1 MQVTR
6 TAPAMEGSPASSW
19 GSIPGTER
27 GRAFRKRRGTRSPRL
42 PRGARS
48 APAPPADGV
57 AAASSDSCFRVAM
70 PPPARCDLTRLSGD
84 AGGGGMAGAA
94 HLEAGGQA
102 LGQVANVGDDPH
114 HAIPAMER
122 VEGGDDRIQCLC
134 VQTSEA
140 LVEEE
145 ALKGLPRRALGG

>member
-6 TAPAMEGSPASSW
+6 TAPGMEGSPASSW
-19 GSIPGTER
+19 GSIPGTEP

-48 APAPPADGV
+48 APA
-57 AAASSDSCFRVAM
+57 
-70 PPPARCDLTRLSGD
+70 PPARCDLTRLSGD

-114 HAIPAMER
+114 HAIPAMDR
-122 VEGGDDRIQCLC
+122 VEGADDRIH
-134 VQTSEA
+134 
-140 LVEEE
+140 
-145 ALKGLPRRALGG
+145 